1 MHVLIGIA
9 LKSLLIAGLTLGL
22 LQLLKNRSAAER
34 SWVAHIGL
42 LALVIMAFA
51 PLVLPSW
58 NVETSIL
65 GQSTP
70 VEVASAP
77 APQMPAISSP
87 VTTPAATPVAQP
99 TATTAQPSANTT
111 TLPSLSP
118 LAAATA
124 LYAVPAAILLL
135 ITFFALARLV
145 ALQARAD
152 VLVDGHWLSALARA
166 QRRMGFKHG
175 TALLTSNELASPI
188 SWGLMRP
195 VILLNSRAVEAAGEA
210 EAIIAH
216 ELAHVARLDWIK
228 LLLARIAT
236 ALFWFNPLVWLL
248 AREAHQL
255 REETADDTVLAA
267 DIVDTDYAQLLV
279 GVARHECPGLLL
291 GAHGVAPSK
300 SSLARRVA
308 RVLDGKLVR
317 GPVAR
322 SFALGVF
329 AGAVLVAAPLAALTL
344 TPTAPKAAK
353 PVAGHLAA
361 SEPAPVAAPV
371 VPQVPTDLPSIIAS
385 GVSTSVTT
393 AVAAATAIAP
403 KAVVEI
409 NGDDLRLRS
418 PNGATVERINGR
430 TISRASNGATVESVN
445 GMVISRA
452 PSGATVT
459 MYPPDAQGRR
469 KMVAV
474 APNGA
479 TAVSYVSGKDSDA
492 YVKRAERMRD
502 RANDLSIDRV
512 IEMKA
517 VGITPE
523 YLANIRAASPRMRS
537 VDLDDV
543 VGLRAVGV
551 TPEYVRSLSAAGL
564 PNLDASDLTQ
574 ARAVGLSA
582 DYVREMRNAGFRGS
596 IDDYVQL
603 QAVGVTPAYV
613 YQFKKV
619 GYTVTSARQ
628 LVKFKT
634 HGVTAESVRVAP
646 PRPPA
651 APRPPVPDDDPDAG

>member
-22 LQLLKNRSAAER
+22 LQLMRNRSAAER

-58 NVETSIL
+58 NVEAPSVL
-65 GQSTP
+65 GQTAAP
-70 VEVASAP
+70 AAAALPTTQTAELSAP
-77 APQMPAISSP
+77 ASAQP
-87 VTTPAATPVAQP
+87 VQPVQPVATEAAP
-99 TATTAQPSANTT
+99 L
-111 TLPSLSP
+111 LPSLSP

-124 LYAVPAAILLL
+124 LYAIPAALLLL
-135 ITFFALARLV
+135 ITFLALARLI
-145 ALQARAD
+145 ALRARAD

-216 ELAHVARLDWIK
+216 ELAHVARMDWIK

-267 DIVDTDYAQLLV
+267 NIVDTDYAQLLV

-308 RVLDGKLVR
+308 RVLDGKSVR

-322 SFALGVF
+322 SFAFGVF
-329 AGAVLVAAPLAALTL
+329 AGAILVAAPLAALTL
-344 TPTAPKAAK
+344 TPAAPKAAMM
-353 PVAGHLAA
+353 PAAAHLAA
-361 SEPAPVAAPV
+361 SEPAPVVTPVAPE
-371 VPQVPTDLPSIIAS
+371 VPTDLPSIIAS

-403 KAVVEI
+403 EAVAKRKAE
-409 NGDDLRLRS
+409 NF
-418 PNGATVERINGR
+418 RIE
-430 TISRASNGATVESVN
+430 APNGATVESVD
-445 GMVISRA
+445 GAIISRA
-452 PSGATVT
+452 PTGATVT
-459 MYPPDAQGRR
+459 MFPPDARGVR
-469 KMVAV
+469 KMVAR
-474 APNGA
+474 APNGS
-479 TAVSYVSGKDSDA
+479 TAVSYVSGKDAEA
-492 YVKRAERMRD
+492 YALRAERYRD
-502 RANDLSIDRV
+502 RARDLSIDHI

-517 VGITPE
+517 VGVTPE
-523 YLANIRAASPRMRS
+523 FMATMRAASPRMRS
-537 VDLDDV
+537 VDLDDI
-543 VGLRAVGV
+543 VGLKAVGVTPDYVRSLAMAGLPNLSADQLTEAKAVGITGDYVREMRAAGFRGTLDDYVELRAVGV
-551 TPEYVRSLSAAGL
+551 TPAYAA
-564 PNLDASDLTQ
+564 
-574 ARAVGLSA
+574 
-582 DYVREMRNAGFRGS
+582 
-596 IDDYVQL
+596 
-603 QAVGVTPAYV
+603 
-613 YQFKKV
+613 QFKKA
-619 GYTVTSARQ
+619 GYTIVGARQ
-628 LVKFKT
+628 LVKFKV
-634 HGVTAESVRVAP
+634 HGITPEVLRATP
-646 PRPPA
+646 PRPPQA
-651 APRPPVPDDDPDAG
+651 PVPPEPADPDDG